1 MDAKTRGQ
9 KMVGRKKEIAELEKL
24 YGSKKAELVAI
35 YGRRRV
41 GKTYLVNQ
49 FFSDRFFFKHAGLA
63 PEESD
68 SGNEL
73 SRQLDQFYLN
83 LLSYGLKKEKKPDD
97 WFEAFFLLR
106 KLITEKDDGSRMVVF
121 IDELPW
127 LDTKKSNF
135 IKAFEGFWNSFG
147 CAKDNLMLIV
157 CGSATSWME
166 NNLINDH
173 GGLYGRVTYEIKL
186 APFSLA
192 ECEEFFEAKGI
203 AFSRYEITLAY
214 MALGGIPYYLNYID
228 GDYSVAQNLDN
239 LFCKKNAK
247 LKLEFDR
254 LFRSVFS
261 YSEKAKKMVELLRSK
276 RIGFTRNEISEKTGV
291 AEGGTLTHYLNGL
304 VASDFVTS
312 YTPFGGSKRVTYYKL
327 VDPFCLFYL
336 TFCRSEMGNEN
347 FFSQNMS
354 NCKMNVWS
362 GLSFENV
369 CFNHI
374 DQIKFAL
381 GISGV
386 NTSSSAFCSKED
398 GAQIDL
404 VISRS
409 DNIVDLA
416 EIKFY
421 SDVFEVDK
429 ECYMKTNGR
438 VRAIMDKTPKKTS
451 VRSILI
457 TTYGIKKNK
466 YSSVFSNVVS
476 LDDLFRF

>member
-203 AFSRYEITLAY
+203 AFSQYEITL
-214 MALGGIPYYLNYID
+214 LHGSWRNPI
-228 GDYSVAQNLDN
+228 
-239 LFCKKNAK
+239 LFE
-247 LKLEFDR
+247 LHRWR
-254 LFRSVFS
+254 LFRGPKPRQPILQEERKTEAGIRPTVP
-261 YSEKAKKMVELLRSK
+261 
-276 RIGFTRNEISEKTGV
+276 IGFFLQRKSE
-291 AEGGTLTHYLNGL
+291 
-304 VASDFVTS
+304 
-312 YTPFGGSKRVTYYKL
+312 
-327 VDPFCLFYL
+327 
-336 TFCRSEMGNEN
+336 
-347 FFSQNMS
+347 
-354 NCKMNVWS
+354 
-362 GLSFENV
+362 
-369 CFNHI
+369 
-374 DQIKFAL
+374 
-381 GISGV
+381 
-386 NTSSSAFCSKED
+386 ED
-398 GAQIDL
+398 GGA
-404 VISRS
+404 
-409 DNIVDLA
+409 
-416 EIKFY
+416 
-421 SDVFEVDK
+421 
-429 ECYMKTNGR
+429 
-438 VRAIMDKTPKKTS
+438 
-451 VRSILI
+451 
-457 TTYGIKKNK
+457 
-466 YSSVFSNVVS
+466 SSQQK
-476 LDDLFRF
+476 DRIHQE